1 MLTIILFI
9 IGFVFLIKG
18 ADWLVD
24 GAAALAKRFRVP
36 DLLVGLTVVAFGTS
50 LPELFVNIFASFSGS
65 ADLAIGNVV
74 GSNITNILLIL
85 GVAGL
90 IYPLSVRGTTI
101 YREIPFSLLAVVLLG
116 VLANDRLLDGSSGD
130 ILSRT
135 DGIVFF
141 IFFMFFMYYVFGVA
155 RQFKGLDDLLPA
167 GAQKPLRSLGQIIA
181 GMVGLGLGG
190 KWIVDGAIYLS
201 QLFGASESFIGLT
214 VVALGT
220 SLPELATSA
229 IAATKKNA
237 DIAVGNVVGSNIF
250 NVFFVLGISAMIKP
264 LPIQTSANVDIG
276 VVIAA
281 TLVLFATNFFGKKR
295 ILERREAAVL
305 LTGYVAY
312 MVFLVLRG

>member
-1 MLTIILFI
+1 MLTIIFFI
-9 IGFVFLIKG
+9 IGFVILIKG
-18 ADWLVD
+18 ADWLVE

-65 ADLAIGNVV
+65 SDLAMGNVV

-90 IYPLSVRGTTI
+90 IYPLSVKGTTI
-101 YREIPFSLLAVVLLG
+101 YQEIPFSLLAVVLLG
-116 VLANDRLLDGSSGD
+116 VLANDHLLDGAQGD

-141 IFFMFFMYYVFGVA
+141 IFFMFFMYYVFGIA
-155 RQFKGLDDLLPA
+155 RKFKGIDGVLPD
-167 GAQKPLRSLGQIIA
+167 GTQRPLHSLGQILL
-181 GMVGLGLGG
+181 GMVGLALGG

-250 NVFFVLGISAMIKP
+250 NIFFVLGISAMIKP
-264 LPIQTSANVDIG
+264 LPIQTSANTDIG
-276 VVIAA
+276 VVIVA
-281 TLVLFATNFFGKKR
+281 TLFLFATNFLGQKR
-295 ILERREAAVL
+295 ILERREAVIL
-305 LTGYVAY
+305 LLGYLGY
-312 MVFLVLRG
+312 MVFLVMRG

>member
-9 IGFVFLIKG
+9 IGFVILIKG
-18 ADWLVD
+18 ADWLVG

-65 ADLAIGNVV
+65 TDLAMGNVV

-90 IYPLSVRGTTI
+90 IYPLSVKGTTI
-101 YREIPFSLLAVVLLG
+101 YREIPFSLLAVILLG
-116 VLANDRLLDGSSGD
+116 ILANDRLLDGSAGD

-141 IFFMFFMYYVFGVA
+141 IFFMFFMYYVFGIA
-155 RQFKGLDDLLPA
+155 RKFKGMDDMLPDATQRPLL
-167 GAQKPLRSLGQIIA
+167 SLAQIIL
-181 GMVGLGLGG
+181 GMVGLALGG
-190 KWIVDGAIYLS
+190 KWIVDGAIFLS
-201 QLFGASESFIGLT
+201 ELFGASENFIGLT

-250 NVFFVLGISAMIKP
+250 NIFFVLGISAMIKP
-264 LPIQTSANVDIG
+264 LPIQTSANADIS
-276 VVIAA
+276 VVILA
-281 TLVLFATNFFGKKR
+281 TLFLFATNFLGQKR
-295 ILERREAAVL
+295 ILERREAVIL
-305 LTGYVAY
+305 LMGYAGY
-312 MVFLVLRG
+312 MVFLFLRG